1 MPTET
6 ATLTISEVSAKY
18 GVSRRT
24 IARRIRD
31 GGLTP
36 VMKLPGRTGTYVL
49 DAEQAAAVLGSAS

>member
-31 GGLTP
+31 GELTP

-49 DAEQAAAVLGSAS
+49 DAEQAAAVLGRAS

>member
-1 MPTET
+1 MPTEA

-31 GGLTP
+31 GELTP

-49 DAEQAAAVLGSAS
+49 NAEQVAVVLGSAS

>member
-31 GGLTP
+31 GELTP

>member
-24 IARRIRD
+24 IARKIKA
-31 GGLTP
+31 GELVP
-36 VMKLPGRTGTYVL
+36 VMKLPGKTGSYLL
-49 DAEQAAAVLGSAS
+49 DADQLRTVFAEVA

>member
-31 GGLTP
+31 GELTP

-49 DAEQAAAVLGSAS
+49 DAEQAADVLGSAS